1 MKEEE
6 FVVVKV
12 EEDKPK
18 DLLAKKTQEKID
30 ELDKGPCRKVAT
42 LGPSAT
48 QLQKW
53 AG

>member
-1 MKEEE
+1 M
-6 FVVVKV
+6 VVKV

-18 DLLAKKTQEKID
+18 DLLVKKTQEKIN
-30 ELDKGPCRKVAT
+30 ELDKGPCRKVAI
-42 LGPSAT
+42 LGSSAT